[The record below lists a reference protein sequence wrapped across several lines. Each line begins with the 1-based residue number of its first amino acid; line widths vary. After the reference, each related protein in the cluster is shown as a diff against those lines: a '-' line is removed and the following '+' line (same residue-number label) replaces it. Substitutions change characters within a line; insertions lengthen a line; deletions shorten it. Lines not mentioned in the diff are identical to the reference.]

1 MRIFIDASCPRRLVT
16 RLRAL
21 GHEVEY
27 AIDLDPT
34 APDEVWAAWATERG
48 QVIVTQDYD
57 FGEHAE
63 AGRTPFGVVQIAPLR
78 GSLETRVERIVAVIL
93 AEASRL
99 AGAITTV
106 EMHRVRRR
114 AVG

>member
-1 MRIFIDASCPRRLVT
+1 MRIFVDASCPRRLVT
-16 RLRAL
+16 RLREL

-27 AIDLDPT
+27 AIDIDPG
-34 APDEVWAAWATERG
+34 APDEVWANWATERG

-57 FGEHAE
+57 FGELAE
-63 AGRTPFGVVQIAPLR
+63 AGRTPFGVVQVAPLR
-78 GSLETRVERIVAVIL
+78 GSLEARVERTVAAIL
-93 AEASRL
+93 AEADGL

-114 AVG
+114 VVG